1 MPSQQITLGL
11 SPIIN
16 EVTINGI
23 SYPNPT
29 PGVPGGTIVIPEAD
43 ANALFAQSMHD
54 ANTSGG
60 IWLVSSTST

>member
-1 MPSQQITLGL
+1 MPSQQVTIGL

-16 EVTINGI
+16 EITINGI

-29 PGVPGGTIVIPEAD
+29 PGVPGGQIVVPEAD
-43 ANALFAQSMHD
+43 AADLFNRSMHD

-60 IWLVSSTST
+60 LWLVSSTPT